1 MKEKTSSVTTE
12 EDTVEGRSVEAR
24 IEEVVTQVLGGPR
37 SGHVRGMGCGL
48 IPTRATSNKDCLLAQ
63 NSIHDECKRRAEE
76 IENELQQSKLEHQQ
90 TKEALQANAQALQ
103 ENVAQTQR
111 LQATVDLL
119 LSRLG
124 GLVKLYLC
132 INLQIRT
139 Y

>member
-1 MKEKTSSVTTE
+1 MKEKTSNVTTE

-90 TKEALQANAQALQ
+90 TKEALQ

>member
-1 MKEKTSSVTTE
+1 MKEKTSNVAME
-12 EDTVEGRSVEAR
+12 EDTVEGRSVEDH

-48 IPTRATSNKDCLLAQ
+48 IPTRATSNKERLLTQ
-63 NSIHDECKRRAEE
+63 NNNHDEWKRRAEE
-76 IENELQQSKLEHQQ
+76 IESELQQFRVEHQQ
-90 TKEALQANAQALQ
+90 TKEALQANL
-103 ENVAQTQR
+103 AQTQK

-132 INLQIRT
+132 INLQMHT